1 MLVGGYV
8 GDIGGDDQSVIDI
21 IDVEDASFSCS
32 RTRNFNPIVS
42 NENMI
47 GAGGGTVLFYNY
59 GYTEVPFICGGAD
72 QYARLRSQ
80 CWRLRLEYVLVLH
93 I

>member
-8 GDIGGDDQSVIDI
+8 GDIGGADKDQSVIDI

-47 GAGGGTVLFYNY
+47 GAGLDHVKSIKNSLNRKSQRNFY
-59 GYTEVPFICGGAD
+59 TRWKEHF
-72 QYARLRSQ
+72 
-80 CWRLRLEYVLVLH
+80 
-93 I
+93 